1 LRWSLFRGNSL
12 SLILTR
18 KGQILIQLFGM
29 KTLLGKY
36 KYTVNGKAN
45 LARLESN
52 QTVEH
57 Y

>member
-1 LRWSLFRGNSL
+1 
-12 SLILTR
+12 
-18 KGQILIQLFGM
+18 M